1 MNSCARENR
10 QHDTG
15 IHKGDLKMTNATK
28 TLSDVKAD
36 MSALYNQVRDGVCD
50 LKLAAELA
58 NITGK
63 YLKAV
68 QLEFAR
74 DVFLSNKAE
83 PHLLTVKTDD

>member
-1 MNSCARENR
+1 M
-10 QHDTG
+10 
-15 IHKGDLKMTNATK
+15 ATK

-36 MSALYNQVRDGVCD
+36 MSDLYEQVKSGNTD

-68 QLEFAR
+68 QLEMAKEMLVAKSAPAVQITYQQE
-74 DVFLSNKAE
+74 D
-83 PHLLTVKTDD
+83 